1 MEYKELTNAELNI
14 ELKKLENQYESI
26 KVKVMRMMNEMKSL
40 NDNYLEVKIELK
52 NRKNFF

>member
-26 KVKVMRMMNEMKSL
+26 KVKVMRMMNEMKTL
-40 NDNYLEVKIELK
+40 NDNYLEVKNELK

>member
-26 KVKVMRMMNEMKSL
+26 KVNVMRMINEMKTL
-40 NDNYLEVKIELK
+40 NDNYLEVKNELK

>member
-40 NDNYLEVKIELK
+40 NDNYLEVKNELK